1 MSAHSAK
8 TNYGSLLVMDRAG
21 QFPEFSLIWPGV
33 THTKVKILVF
43 LDVSEKF
50 NFFRGEEKIT

>member
-1 MSAHSAK
+1 
-8 TNYGSLLVMDRAG
+8 MDRAR
-21 QFPEFSLIWPGV
+21 QFPEFSLIWPGA
-33 THTKVKILVF
+33 TYTKVKILVF